1 MGGKVKEAGRRDQK
15 IEGRENRKGKKGRKN
30 GEEGVDEGKKKGG
43 GEEKHKWH
51 VRVKVGGKGKRG
63 EEKNQRN

>member
-30 GEEGVDEGKKKGG
+30 GEEGVDEGKEKRGG
-43 GEEKHKWH
+43 G
-51 VRVKVGGKGKRG
+51 R
-63 EEKNQRN
+63 KNISGT